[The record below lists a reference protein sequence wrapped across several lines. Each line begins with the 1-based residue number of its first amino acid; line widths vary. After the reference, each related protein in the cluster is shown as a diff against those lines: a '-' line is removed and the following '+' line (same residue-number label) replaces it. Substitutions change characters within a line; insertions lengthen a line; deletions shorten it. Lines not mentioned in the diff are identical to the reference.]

1 MSIYT
6 YRFEKILGV
15 KEQEKTES
23 EIAFKE
29 SVQVFEEIATKLYDL
44 LKKKEDLISYQ
55 QERLMIGSSIDE
67 VKHYSKFI
75 DSMEKTIADVQQ
87 KVVQARAKMS
97 WYEERLLEKNL
108 EVRKYEKMKE
118 RDFEQF
124 QQEQLR
130 VEAIFLDEL
139 STLTFN
145 KKEIR

>member
-1 MSIYT
+1 MKYA
-6 YRFEKILGV
+6 YRFEQILTV
-15 KEQEKTES
+15 REQEKNETEQ
-23 EIAFKE
+23 AYKA
-29 SVQVFEEIATKLYDL
+29 SVQAFEEVATKLYEL
-44 LKKKEDLISYQ
+44 LRKKEALLAYQ
-55 QERLMIGSSIDE
+55 TERLQHGSTIE
-67 VKHYSKFI
+67 EIHQNARFL
-75 DSMEKTIADVQQ
+75 DSLEKMVDTVQQ